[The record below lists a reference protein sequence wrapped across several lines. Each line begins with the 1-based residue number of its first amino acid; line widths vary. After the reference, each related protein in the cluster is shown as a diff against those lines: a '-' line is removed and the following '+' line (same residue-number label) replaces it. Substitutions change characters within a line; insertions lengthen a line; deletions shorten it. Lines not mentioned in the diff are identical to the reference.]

1 MQNLI
6 ASVKFNTCVLVVISY
21 SLFYEKEAT
30 AKIFFSTEG
39 TILSR
44 NWLYLLHILSRP
56 FPLHK

>member
-30 AKIFFSTEG
+30 AKSFFSTEG

-44 NWLYLLHILSRP
+44 N
-56 FPLHK
+56 